1 MNYCGIKKHDIANGP
16 GVRVSLFVS
25 GCRNHCPGC
34 FQPET
39 WDFAYGEPFTKETE
53 DEIITA
59 LRPSWIQGLSIL
71 GGDPMEPENQA
82 ALLPFIRRV
91 KEELPD
97 KDVWIY
103 TGYLL
108 EKISASPL
116 LPYADVVVDGPFTGE
131 EIYTRL
137 MDGELAN
144 LVLTDPPYN
153 VDVEETAGKIM
164 NDNMGDQE
172 FYNFLLS
179 AYRCMHAN
187 LADDGSIYVWHADIR
202 NKLRIDFTFRAFRVM
217 YTIPPGSTGRWKSQG
232 ARLRKGQGHD
242 EIRAES
248 PGQESPGEPD
258 WRTDRL
264 TSPLYFYAEMRI

>member
-91 KEELPD
+91 KTELPD
-97 KDVWIY
+97 KDIWIY

-108 EKISASPL
+108 EKIGASPL
-116 LPYADVVVDGPFTGE
+116 LPYADVVVDGPFIEAEKDISLAFRGSANQRIIHLGGE
-131 EIYTRL
+131 ETWQ
-137 MDGELAN
+137 A
-144 LVLTDPPYN
+144 T
-153 VDVEETAGKIM
+153 K
-164 NDNMGDQE
+164 
-172 FYNFLLS
+172 
-179 AYRCMHAN
+179 
-187 LADDGSIYVWHADIR
+187 
-202 NKLRIDFTFRAFRVM
+202 
-217 YTIPPGSTGRWKSQG
+217 
-232 ARLRKGQGHD
+232 
-242 EIRAES
+242 
-248 PGQESPGEPD
+248 
-258 WRTDRL
+258 
-264 TSPLYFYAEMRI
+264 